1 MDWYEWE
8 DGAFETARAT
18 RRPVLLFIGASWCRW
33 CKELERDVLNSPE
46 ISTLITERFVPI
58 RVDKDKRPD
67 LDTRYARGG
76 WPTLAY
82 LDDEGCLLA
91 SDNYLDAP
99 ALLER
104 LRLVAE
110 RYEENREAIQEFLA
124 DRDHEPAAPPK
135 VTRPLVKSELETFEL
150 TEEVLDH
157 TTQTL
162 LRTVDSKHGG
172 WGRTQ
177 KFPHPEAID
186 FSLLRWSQ
194 TGDGELLKLVR
205 QTLRNMQAGE
215 IHDRVEGG
223 FYRYAT
229 RNDWSAPHHEKML
242 DSNAQRAYAYLE
254 AHQALGE
261 ESWRTTAEGILT
273 WMLETLYDPE
283 RRCFF
288 GSQDAD
294 SAYANVSTREGRR
307 SYGAPPCDQT
317 VYANWNAM
325 AASTFL
331 HAHSVL
337 EEPKYA
343 RTALD
348 TLDFL
353 WDKLYD
359 AERGVCHYHD
369 TAPHLP
375 GMLSDQAYTLRAFV
389 DAAQYTGETRF
400 LGSARELADWTI
412 EHLRSSDGSFYD
424 TPHDP
429 TARGG
434 LKRRN
439 RSILENAVL
448 AETLLRLS
456 QMTWVPDYADTAREA
471 LTAFGHTYKAYGHYV
486 AGYARAVDLLLNA
499 PVHVAVVGPYGD
511 ARCHELL
518 RAALKP
524 YVASRVVQLIDPERD
539 VQLHRRS
546 GFPAQ
551 TEEPTA
557 YVCRGR
563 ESYAETT
570 DAERL
575 PALMT
580 RTDGTL

>member
-1 MDWYEWE
+1 MDWYDWE
-8 DGAFETARAT
+8 ESAFEAARTT
-18 RRPVLLFIGASWCRW
+18 RRPVLLFIGAAWCRW
-33 CKELERDVLNSPE
+33 CKGLEQEVLSSPE
-46 ISTLITERFVPI
+46 ISSLITERFIPI

-67 LDTRYARGG
+67 LDSRYARGG

-82 LDDEGCLLA
+82 LDDEGSALA

-99 ALLER
+99 VLLER
-104 LRLVAE
+104 LRVVAE
-110 RYEENREAIQEFLA
+110 AYEENRSGIRELLA
-124 DRDHEPAAPPK
+124 ERDEPA
-135 VTRPLVKSELETFEL
+135 VTPQQARPLVKSVEETIEL
-150 TEEVLDH
+150 TVAVMDH

-162 LRTVDSKHGG
+162 LRTADNEYGG

-186 FSLLRWSQ
+186 FALLRWSQ
-194 TGDGELLKLVR
+194 TGDSALLELVR
-205 QTLRNMQAGE
+205 KTLRNMQAGE
-215 IHDRVEGG
+215 IHDHIEGG

-229 RNDWSAPHHEKML
+229 RNDWSVPHHEKML
-242 DSNAQRAYAYLE
+242 DSNAQRADAYLE
-254 AHQALGE
+254 AYQALGE
-261 ESWRTTAEGILT
+261 ESWKETAEGVLS
-273 WMLETLYDPE
+273 WMLDTLYDAE
-283 RRCFF
+283 RRCFY

-294 SAYANVSTREGRR
+294 SAYANISTRAGRE
-307 SYGAPPCDQT
+307 SYGAPSCDRT
-317 VYANWNAM
+317 LYANWNAM
-325 AASTFL
+325 AASAFL

-348 TLDFL
+348 ALDFL
-353 WDKLYD
+353 WEKLYD
-359 AERGVCHYHD
+359 AEQGVCHYYD

-375 GMLSDQAYTLRAFV
+375 GLLSDQAYTLRALI

-400 LGSARELADWTI
+400 LVSATELADWTI
-412 EHLRSSDGSFYD
+412 EHLRASDGSFYD

-429 TARGG
+429 SARGG

-448 AETLLRLS
+448 AEALLRLS
-456 QMTWVPDYADTAREA
+456 QMTWVEDYTDAARDA
-471 LTAFGHTYKAYGHYV
+471 LTAFSHSYKAYGHYV
-486 AGYARAVDLLLNA
+486 AGYARAVDLSLNA
-499 PVHVAVVGPYGD
+499 PVHVTVVGSYGD
-511 ARCHELL
+511 ARSHELL

-539 VQLHRRS
+539 AELHART
-546 GFPAQ
+546 GLP
-551 TEEPTA
+551 TKTDEPTA
-557 YVCRGR
+557 YVGRGR

-570 DAERL
+570 DSARL